1 MIKIKVT
8 SSFYLVDL
16 GVFDANSIVE
26 LRDDLAQNV
35 VKQGLAEY
43 IEEQME
49 EEESKE
55 VQTEEV
61 IDYSKLKVA
70 ELKELLNE
78 KGIEIPKGAKKADL
92 ISLLSK

>member
-1 MIKIKVT
+1 MIKVKVT

-16 GVFDANSIVE
+16 GVFDVNSIVE
-26 LRDDLAQNV
+26 LRDDLAQIV

-43 IEEQME
+43 IEEQIE
-49 EEESKE
+49 EEEKPKK
-55 VQTEEV
+55 V

-70 ELKELLNE
+70 ELKELLND

-92 ISLLSK
+92 ISLLSE

>member
-1 MIKIKVT
+1 MKQVKVLT
-8 SSFYLVDL
+8 PFVSNFKSFKKGQIIDLDDIQVEQFSKHGLVE
-16 GVFDANSIVE
+16 I
-26 LRDDLAQNV
+26 
-35 VKQGLAEY
+35 
-43 IEEQME
+43 IEQKE
-49 EEESKE
+49 EEI
-55 VQTEEV
+55 

>member
-1 MIKIKVT
+1 MIKVKVT

-16 GVFDANSIVE
+16 GVFDVNSIVE
-26 LRDDLAQNV
+26 LRDDLAKIV

-43 IEEQME
+43 IEEQIEE

-55 VQTEEV
+55 VV
-61 IDYSKLKVA
+61 DYSKLKVA
-70 ELKELLNE
+70 ELKELLND

-92 ISLLSK
+92 ISLLSE

>member
-1 MIKIKVT
+1 MKQVKVLT
-8 SSFYLVDL
+8 PFVSNFKSFKKGQIIDLDDIQVEQFSKHGLVE
-16 GVFDANSIVE
+16 I
-26 LRDDLAQNV
+26 
-35 VKQGLAEY
+35 
-43 IEEQME
+43 IEQKE
-49 EEESKE
+49 E
-55 VQTEEV
+55 VQTEEPKEEV

>member
-1 MIKIKVT
+1 MTKIKST
-8 SSFYLVDL
+8 SSFYIIGL
-16 GVFDANSIVE
+16 GVFNANSIVE
-26 LRDDLAQNV
+26 LRDDLAQIV

-43 IEEQME
+43 IEEQIE
-49 EEESKE
+49 EEEEPKK
-55 VQTEEV
+55 V

-92 ISLLSK
+92 ISLLSE

>member
-1 MIKIKVT
+1 MIKVKVT

-26 LRDDLAQNV
+26 LRDDLAQIV

-43 IEEQME
+43 IEEQIE
-49 EEESKE
+49 EEEEPKE
-55 VQTEEV
+55 I

-92 ISLLSK
+92 ISLLSE

>member
-1 MIKIKVT
+1 MKQVKVLT
-8 SSFYLVDL
+8 PFVSNFKSFKKGQIIDLDDIQAEQFTKHGLVE
-16 GVFDANSIVE
+16 I
-26 LRDDLAQNV
+26 
-35 VKQGLAEY
+35 
-43 IEEQME
+43 IEQKE
-49 EEESKE
+49 E

-70 ELKELLNE
+70 ELKELLIE

>member
-1 MIKIKVT
+1 MIKVKVT

-26 LRDDLAQNV
+26 LRDDLAQIV

-43 IEEQME
+43 IEEQIE
-49 EEESKE
+49 EEEEPKK
-55 VQTEEV
+55 V

-92 ISLLSK
+92 ISLLSE

>member
-1 MIKIKVT
+1 MKKVKVLQPFIMDNKAYKKSMIIEMEDEKIN
-8 SSFYLVDL
+8 SFISHNLIELV
-16 GVFDANSIVE
+16 E
-26 LRDDLAQNV
+26 
-35 VKQGLAEY
+35 EH
-43 IEEQME
+43 IEEIQE
-49 EEESKE
+49 
-55 VQTEEV
+55 QEEV

>member
-1 MIKIKVT
+1 MKKVKVLQPFIMDNKAYKKCMIIEMEDEKIN
-8 SSFYLVDL
+8 SFISHNLIELV
-16 GVFDANSIVE
+16 E
-26 LRDDLAQNV
+26 
-35 VKQGLAEY
+35 EH
-43 IEEQME
+43 IEEIQE
-49 EEESKE
+49 
-55 VQTEEV
+55 QEEV